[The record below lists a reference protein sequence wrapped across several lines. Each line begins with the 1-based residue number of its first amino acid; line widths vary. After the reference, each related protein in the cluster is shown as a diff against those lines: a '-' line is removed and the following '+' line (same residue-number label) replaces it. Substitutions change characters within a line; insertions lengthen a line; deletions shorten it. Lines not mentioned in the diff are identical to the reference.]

1 MSKSIAKFV
10 EKLLSCLYAICL
22 LLSYFNCK
30 VAFCNLWWSY
40 YIVHIIAVAWGTL
53 TSSGHRQVV
62 LGVTNSKALSS
73 SFLIAKPN
81 LIQNW
86 PLNLLDYALKQNG
99 WLAVQVCKCQ
109 GFLWFK
115 IWQTPVGAPRYL
127 TVMWQHWVVADEQ
140 VCSDHASVFCFCFL
154 FLSFPQGKSLTS
166 KRLTS
171 LVQSY

>member
-1 MSKSIAKFV
+1 MF

-22 LLSYFNCK
+22 LLSYLNCK
-30 VAFCNLWWSY
+30 VAFCRLWQSY
-40 YIVHIIAVAWGTL
+40 YSVHIIAVAWGTL
-53 TSSGHRQVV
+53 TWGTAFKGGRLQVV

-73 SFLIAKPN
+73 CFLTAKPN

-99 WLAVQVCKCQ
+99 WLAVQVCKSQ